1 MNNEIEF
8 IHLNEIS
15 DIDKFPGGKNLD
27 SSFRWNPKEVIYVP
41 RIITKDYII
50 SRFIEPS
57 DISGYIIFNINNR
70 FLLGYITLLLNSGAL
85 RYKHLNA
92 PNPSV
97 SLHITLS
104 SLKKFFIPKID
115 LLLQSK
121 LTHIDNQFLIYKTS
135 QSSERDRYYEVKA
148 SFFRMLCDSM
158 VFQLYH
164 SSLFEENNIDL
175 IGNIDILFPN
185 NLFLDF
191 EQMFNI
197 LSSESNALIDNAKAF
212 THCFIN
218 IAEKHKI

>member
-1 MNNEIEF
+1 MNNEIGF
-8 IHLNEIS
+8 IQLNEIS
-15 DIDKFPGGKNLD
+15 DINKFPEGKNLD
-27 SSFRWNPKEVIYVP
+27 SSFQWNLNEAIYVP
-41 RIITKDYII
+41 RVITKDYIV
-50 SRFIEPS
+50 SRVMEMA
-57 DISGYIIFNINNR
+57 DISGYIISNINER
-70 FLLGYITLLLNSGAL
+70 YLFGYIILLLNSGAL
-85 RYKHLNA
+85 RYKHLKA
-92 PNPSV
+92 TSPSV

-121 LTHIDNQFLIYKTS
+121 LTHIYNQFLTYTTS
-135 QSSERDRYYEVKA
+135 QTSESDRYFEVKA
-148 SFFRMLCDSM
+148 TFFRMLCDSM

-164 SSLFEENNIDL
+164 SNFFEENNINL

-191 EQMFNI
+191 EQMFKI

-218 IAEKHKI
+218 IAEKHKK